1 MRMSPLAILSAFLL
15 AMTAP
20 AQAQPVADFYRG
32 KVVHVLIGVGVG
44 GEYDIQARLV
54 AKYIGRHIPGAPTVV
69 PENMVGAGGLKMANY
84 LYQVAPRDGTYIGMI
99 ANSFP
104 AIQAVGGQGVQF
116 DAAKFYWLGSI
127 APTIETMTVWH
138 TTGVTNIE
146 QAKQKEIVAGAS
158 GRGAITYTFPAMM
171 NQLLGTKFKII
182 TGYAGGNDINL
193 AMERGEV
200 GARNNT
206 WSSWKATKPDWL
218 RDKLITVIAQAGP
231 PAKDLAAPS
240 VLDLAKSTAER
251 QLIALIVSGT
261 LMGRPLAT
269 TPGTPSDRVQALRAA
284 FDAAMQDPEFRA
296 ETTGAGFEIDPVSGT
311 ALQKV
316 VADVLATPKDIAA
329 RAKEFLE

>member
-1 MRMSPLAILSAFLL
+1 MRPFALLILAAAALL
-15 AMTAP
+15 ATGT
-20 AQAQPVADFYRG
+20 AQAQPAGDFYRG

-44 GEYDIQARLV
+44 GEYDLQARLT
-54 AKYIGRHIPGAPTVV
+54 AKHIGRHIPGNPTVV

-84 LYQVAPRDGTYIGMI
+84 LYEVAPRDGTYIGMI

-116 DAAKFYWLGSI
+116 DANAFHWIGSI
-127 APTIETMTVWH
+127 SATIETMAVWH
-138 TTGVTNIE
+138 TTGVTSIE
-146 QAKQKEIVAGAS
+146 QARQKEVVAGAS
-158 GRGAITYTFPAMM
+158 GRGAITYTFPAVM
-171 NQLLGTKFKII
+171 NELLGTKFKII

-240 VLDLAKSTAER
+240 VLDLAKSDEER

-269 TPGTPSDRVQALRAA
+269 TPGTPADRVAALRAA
-284 FDAAMQDPEFRA
+284 FDATMQDPEFKA
-296 ETTGAGFEIDPVSGT
+296 ETTNAGFEIDPVSGV
-311 ALQKV
+311 ALQKT
-316 VADVLATPKDIAA
+316 VADVLKTPKAIAV